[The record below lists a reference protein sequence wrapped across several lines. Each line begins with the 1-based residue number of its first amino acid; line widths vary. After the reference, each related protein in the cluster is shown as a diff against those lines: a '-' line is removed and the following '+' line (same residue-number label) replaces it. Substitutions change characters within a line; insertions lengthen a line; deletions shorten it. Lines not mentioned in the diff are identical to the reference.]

1 MDSSQES
8 VFLKLRPSHDSSYVQ
23 SILDHYELEFTSNGK
38 LIRWSSSNKRH
49 PRNWSTSRKTF
60 DTSVITFLDLFTTA
74 ISTAGSTTADH
85 AAHEF
90 GIGRTFSVFLFVSLY
105 LIGQCI
111 GGTIFPSYSEA
122 SGRKSLYIIS
132 ASLYSIFCVI
142 VGVVPHIA
150 GVAIGRFF
158 SGFLSAIPTIIVA
171 GSIEDMYNSKHRVWL
186 IFLWAL
192 VANMGLTL
200 GPIMSTY
207 ITVHLSWHWMFYIAA
222 IVTAIIA
229 LALFGIRES
238 RPSLL
243 LEREVAKVRKE
254 TGISTLKALNPDH
267 TPDLRTFARQA
278 FLRPIH
284 LFFTEPI
291 VFMVSIM
298 SAVAFAMIYLFTEA
312 LPLVYES
319 MGFSEES
326 SNLPFIAIS
335 IGLLLGL
342 LTRIKDHHMV
352 HKHEEQDLP
361 LEPEDKLLG
370 FSIGAPMLAGG
381 LWWFAWTIPPLVPN
395 VNWFVST
402 LALVLIGYA
411 CNEFDAVLAGYL
423 ADSYLSYAGSGFA
436 ALSMLRS
443 LMSAAFPL
451 FAEQMFDG
459 LGANVASS
467 ILAAVATV
475 FCIAPPI
482 LTRFGKKIRARSKFA
497 RYSLEVYQENAVD
510 KNGY

>member
-1 MDSSQES
+1 
-8 VFLKLRPSHDSSYVQ
+8 
-23 SILDHYELEFTSNGK
+23 
-38 LIRWSSSNKRH
+38 
-49 PRNWSTSRKTF
+49 
-60 DTSVITFLDLFTTA
+60 
-74 ISTAGSTTADH
+74 
-85 AAHEF
+85 
-90 GIGRTFSVFLFVSLY
+90 
-105 LIGQCI
+105 
-111 GGTIFPSYSEA
+111 
-122 SGRKSLYIIS
+122 
-132 ASLYSIFCVI
+132 
-142 VGVVPHIA
+142 
-150 GVAIGRFF
+150 
-158 SGFLSAIPTIIVA
+158 
-171 GSIEDMYNSKHRVWL
+171 
-186 IFLWAL
+186 
-192 VANMGLTL
+192 
-200 GPIMSTY
+200 
-207 ITVHLSWHWMFYIAA
+207 MFYIAA

-352 HKHEEQDLP
+352 HEHEKQDLP

-482 LTRFGKKIRARSKFA
+482 LTRFGKNIRARSKFA